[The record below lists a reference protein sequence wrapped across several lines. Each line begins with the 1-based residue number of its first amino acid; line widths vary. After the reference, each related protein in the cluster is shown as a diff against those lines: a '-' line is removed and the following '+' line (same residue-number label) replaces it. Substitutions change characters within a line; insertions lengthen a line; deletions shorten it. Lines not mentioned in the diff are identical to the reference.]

1 MCGRYTIIPT
11 SQQLEARFGFEI
23 FEMEI
28 MPRYNVAPSQDAPV
42 LVAEAGVRQ
51 LKLMRWGLVPSWA
64 KDPSFGAKTINA
76 RAETIREKPTYRKA
90 FAERRC
96 LVLAD
101 SFYEWRK
108 EPNSRHKTPVRI
120 MLANREPF
128 AFAGL
133 WERWRQPEGSD
144 LLTFTIITTTANE
157 FIQPIHERMPVILTP
172 ETEAVWLDSQAKP
185 ADLFDALQPYP
196 ADRMHYYE
204 VGSIVNSPKNDT
216 PVCIEPATLF

>member
-23 FEMEI
+23 YEMEI
-28 MPRYNVAPSQDAPV
+28 MPRYNVAPAQDAPV
-42 LVAEAGVRQ
+42 LVAEEGVRR

-76 RAETIREKPTYRKA
+76 RAETIREKPTYKKA

-108 EPNSRHKTPVRI
+108 EPDARRKTPVRI
-120 MLANREPF
+120 LLADREPF

-133 WERWRQPEGSD
+133 WDHWRQPEGGE
-144 LLTFTIITTTANE
+144 LLSFTILTTAAND
-157 FIQPIHERMPVILTP
+157 FLRPIHERMPVILTP
-172 ETEAVWLDSQAKP
+172 ETESVWLDPNAKP
-185 ADLFDALQPYP
+185 TELLETLQPYP
-196 ADRMHYYE
+196 SELMQYYE
-204 VGSIVNSPKNDT
+204 VSPQVNSPKNDT
-216 PVCIEPATLF
+216 PACIEPARI